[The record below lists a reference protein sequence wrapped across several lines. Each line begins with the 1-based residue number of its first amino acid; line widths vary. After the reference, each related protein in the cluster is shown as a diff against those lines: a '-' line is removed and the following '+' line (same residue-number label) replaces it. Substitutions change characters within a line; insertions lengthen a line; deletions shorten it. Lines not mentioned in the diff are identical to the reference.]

1 MTQEFHVSVT
11 PVGEN
16 KYLVRTELVAPGV
29 PLAEDLVVWPIED
42 WLSQAAQ
49 LLVFL
54 PAEASEAKGHNGI
67 PSSSQSPVG
76 LGQQLYRGL
85 FQGTLLNSWL
95 TARKMARSRREL
107 LRLRL
112 ELKENR
118 LARLPWELLYSGDL
132 ENLDTVSPDCF
143 IAISTDVAFSRCVGK
158 STTFHD
164 RTQSELKGHHQ
175 EQLKILRAMSWDNAD
190 EENQADTLVKAGIS
204 SVLAIPQY
212 IPDEVVST
220 FTDRFYENIRQGDP
234 VDVSLTSARQ
244 ELILIYGFDRFYWA
258 LPILYLHPEFDGYL
272 MSTQQA
278 AEFDELEESDAQN
291 PKALEDGDMDNPD
304 YEEDLAFISGLL
316 GQPSKPNP
324 TQESSKNTLT
334 DVTLRLEAEST
345 DNQLTSI
352 PITQRLD
359 SAADT
364 DTKQPIPVEETEI
377 STNRDRQEKIKAIE
391 SPIKLG
397 NLVQIWDKVRGGDR
411 FKANVSPLQ
420 NKTLLVWPLTF
431 LLLTSLSLWFFRN
444 RSFQVG
450 LRSTNLLHEAP
461 STTPAPRS
469 LPKASSIAL
478 KKAQSLAK
486 TPSVAL
492 KKASTSTVTAIA
504 IKHFQQGNLAAGEQT
519 VEVLLDRGTF
529 KQAKAALAAVPKQ
542 QRDNPGINFLYG
554 RLAWQSVQAG
564 DKSYTVDDA
573 RRYWET
579 AAGSLKSPLYYNA
592 LGFAYYAKG
601 NLTRANQAWFEALY
615 LTQEQ
620 QAAKTELAS
629 RETAGNFTPIPI
641 DSVASR
647 DALTAYAGLALVLK
661 RSALDQPADK
671 RSRLMNAAIE
681 LRQKVIRDDAPHFQ
695 PSTLKANWLWTEQ
708 AIKDWRSLLQ
718 QKP

>member
-16 KYLVRTELVAPGV
+16 KYLVQTERVAPGV

-49 LLVFL
+49 LLAIL
-54 PAEASEAKGHNGI
+54 PAEASEPKGHNGI
-67 PSSSQSPVG
+67 LSSSQSPVG

-95 TARKMARSRREL
+95 TARKMARSRGEL

-112 ELKENR
+112 ELKDNR
-118 LARLPWELLYSGDL
+118 LAHLPWELLYSGDL
-132 ENLDTVSPDCF
+132 ENLDNVSPDCF
-143 IAISTDVAFSRCVGK
+143 VAISTDVAFSRCVGK
-158 STTFHD
+158 STTF

-175 EQLKILRAMSWDNAD
+175 EQLKILREISWDDAD
-190 EENQADTLVKAGIS
+190 EKNQADALVKAGIS
-204 SVLAIPQY
+204 SVLAISQY
-212 IPDEVVST
+212 MPDRVAST
-220 FTDRFYENIRQGDP
+220 FTDLFYENIREGDP
-234 VDVSLTSARQ
+234 VDVSLTLARQ
-244 ELILIYGFDRFYWA
+244 KLILIYGFDRFYWA

-278 AEFDELEESDAQN
+278 AEFDEFEESDAQN
-291 PKALEDGDMDNPD
+291 PTALEDGDMNDFD
-304 YEEDLAFISGLL
+304 DREDLAFISGLL

-324 TQESSKNTLT
+324 TQESPKNTLT
-334 DVTLRLEAEST
+334 DVTLRLKVEST
-345 DNQLTSI
+345 DKELTSV
-352 PITQRLD
+352 PITQRFD
-359 SAADT
+359 SVVDT
-364 DTKQPIPVEETEI
+364 DKPLILSEEIGKT
-377 STNRDRQEKIKAIE
+377 TNPNRQEKIRAID
-391 SPIKLG
+391 SPR
-397 NLVQIWDKVRGGDR
+397 NLVQIWDKVRGRDR

-450 LRSTNLLHEAP
+450 LRSAHLLHEAP
-461 STTPAPRS
+461 STTPAPQ
-469 LPKASSIAL
+469 PQAKAPSIAL
-478 KKAQSLAK
+478 KGAQPQAKA
-486 TPSVAL
+486 PSIAL

-504 IKHFQQGNLAAGEQT
+504 IKHFKQGDLAAGEQT
-519 VEVLLDRGTF
+519 VEVLLDRGAIE
-529 KQAKAALAAVPKQ
+529 QAKAALTAVPKQ
-542 QRDNPGINFLYG
+542 QKDNPGINFLYG
-554 RLAWQSVQAG
+554 RLAWQSVRAG

-579 AAGSLKSPLYYNA
+579 AAGSLKSPVYYNA

-620 QAAKTELAS
+620 QAAKMELAS
-629 RETAGNFTPIPI
+629 RETAGNFAPIPTN
-641 DSVASR
+641 SVASP

-661 RSALDQPADK
+661 RSALDQPADR
-671 RSRLMNAAIE
+671 RSRLMNEALK
-681 LRQKVIRDDAPHFQ
+681 LRQKVIRDDSVHFQ
-695 PSTLKANWLWTEQ
+695 PNTLKTNWLWTEQ

>member
-49 LLVFL
+49 MRALK
-54 PAEASEAKGHNGI
+54 PAEAREADRSKG
-67 PSSSQSPVG
+67 PPLPSQSPVA

-95 TARKMARSRREL
+95 TAQKKARSRGEL

-143 IAISTDVAFSRCVGK
+143 IAISTDVAFSRCVRK

-175 EQLKILRAMSWDNAD
+175 GQLKILREISRDDAD
-190 EENQADTLVKAGIS
+190 GENQADALVKAGIS
-204 SVLAIPQY
+204 SVLAISQY
-212 IPDEVVST
+212 MPDRVAST
-220 FTDRFYENIRQGDP
+220 FTDLFYENIRQGDP

-272 MSTQQA
+272 MSAQQA
-278 AEFDELEESDAQN
+278 AEFDIED
-291 PKALEDGDMDNPD
+291 PKALEDEDMDD
-304 YEEDLAFISGLL
+304 EEDLAFISGLL

-324 TQESSKNTLT
+324 TQESPKNTLT
-334 DVTLRLEAEST
+334 DITLRLTAEST
-345 DNQLTSI
+345 DNQLTSV
-352 PITQRLD
+352 PITQRFD
-359 SAADT
+359 SVADT
-364 DTKQPIPVEETEI
+364 DTKPLIPSEEIGKT
-377 STNRDRQEKIKAIE
+377 TNRDRQEKIRAIE

-397 NLVQIWDKVRGGDR
+397 NLVQIWDKVGGRDR

-420 NKTLLVWPLTF
+420 NKTLLVLPLTF

-450 LRSTNLLHEAP
+450 LRSAHLLHEAP
-461 STTPAPRS
+461 STPQPQAKAP
-469 LPKASSIAL
+469 SIAL
-478 KKAQSLAK
+478 KGAQPQAKA
-486 TPSVAL
+486 PSIAL

-504 IKHFQQGNLAAGEQT
+504 IKHFKQGDLAAAEQA
-519 VEVLLDRGTF
+519 VEVLLDRGAIE
-529 KQAKAALAAVPKQ
+529 QAKAALAAVPKQ
-542 QRDNPGINFLYG
+542 QKDNPAINFLYG
-554 RLAWQSVQAG
+554 RLAWQSVRAG
-564 DKSYTVDDA
+564 DKSYSVDDA

-620 QAAKTELAS
+620 QAAKTELAN
-629 RETAGNFTPIPI
+629 RETAGNFAPIPTN
-641 DSVASR
+641 SVASR

-661 RSALDQPADK
+661 LEALDQPADK
-671 RSRLMNAAIE
+671 RSRLMNEALK
-681 LRQKVIRDDAPHFQ
+681 LRQKVIRDDSPHFQ
-695 PSTLKANWLWTEQ
+695 PNTLKANWLWTEQ

-718 QKP
+718 QKS